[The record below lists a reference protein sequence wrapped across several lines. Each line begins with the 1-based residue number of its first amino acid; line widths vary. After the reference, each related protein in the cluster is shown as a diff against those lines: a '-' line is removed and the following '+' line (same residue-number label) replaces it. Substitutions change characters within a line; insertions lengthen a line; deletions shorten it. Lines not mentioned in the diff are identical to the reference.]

1 MKKLWLSTLTAVTLL
16 AGMSFGTAAW
26 AHGRDGWGGRDN
38 WHHDR
43 YERCDDR
50 DFGRHRGWQR
60 PYREVRELY
69 YAPAPRY
76 YRPAPVYYRGYD
88 RGYDRYDDG
97 IRGSIS
103 VNF

>member
-26 AHGRDGWGGRDN
+26 AGGHNGWGDHGHR
-38 WHHDR
+38 DR

-50 DFGRHRGWQR
+50 RDFDRHRGWGYR
-60 PYREVRELY
+60 PYREVREVY